1 MFVQKK
7 KYYFFIEST
16 KDINLEN
23 LKKRNKFT
31 IIYRNQTKLEK
42 KEDLLRFRKK
52 CRSKAIDFYIAND
65 LNLATK
71 LFSDGIYLSA
81 HNRSFKALSY
91 KKSKFHVIGSAH
103 SQKEIFLK
111 KKQGCIFIIF
121 SKLFIVDYN
130 KSAPYLGLIKF
141 NNLLKIY
148 KNLIPLG
155 GINLNNLNNLNLVN
169 CKGFVSKSEIKKK
182 PTNFISRLF

>member
-7 KYYFFIEST
+7 KYYFLIESI

-23 LKKRNKFT
+23 LKKRNKFA
-31 IIYRNQTKLEK
+31 IIYRNQTNLEK

-52 CRSKAIDFYIAND
+52 CRSKAINFYIAND
-65 LNLATK
+65 LNLATE

-91 KKSKFHVIGSAH
+91 KSSKFQVIGSAH

-111 KKQGCIFIIF
+111 KKQGCVFIIF
-121 SKLFIVDYN
+121 SKLFLVNYN

-155 GINLNNLNNLNLVN
+155 GINLNNLNSLNLVM
-169 CKGFVSKSEIKKK
+169 CKGFVSKSQIKKK